1 LSRKPVIN
9 EEDYN
14 FLLEKAKEHGYDV
27 SKLKRT
33 QQSESIPEPDEAPND
48 KGIWWIKSLFGK

>member
-1 LSRKPVIN
+1 MD

-14 FLLEKAKEHGYDV
+14 FLLEKAKEQGYDV

-33 QQSESIPEPDEAPND
+33 VQSESAPEADEAPAD